1 MSHKFL
7 LTGGAGC
14 LGSALVRHIL
24 DGAVPNA
31 SVVVFDPEKDHSRLR
46 RVVGDDYGSRVQLV
60 TGDVT
65 KLPEVTAAVDQF
77 GITEIIHLAALQVPL
92 VKNDPLNG
100 CLVNCLGTNVV
111 YEVARARRDQ
121 IHRVVAMSSAA
132 VYGPAALYPDG
143 GIDEDDLLAPATLY
157 GVHKQANEGTARI
170 YYADYGVPSVLFRPW
185 TVFGVGRDKGMTST
199 VTRAMAN
206 AVMGRDYQLAHGGAE
221 DLNYLADLVAAIAIA
236 AVEPFPQGFGIF
248 NVPGHTANAQEVCA
262 LIAQATSFLD
272 LPACSITPGTAH
284 YTIASGLKFERI
296 RKVFPTVPL
305 TPLRDAFVATMRQ
318 FMAIKERGLLTDD
331 QL

>member
-24 DGAVPNA
+24 DGGVSNA
-31 SVVVFDPEKDHSRLR
+31 SVVVFDPETDHSRLR
-46 RVVGDDYGSRVQLV
+46 RVVGDDYGSRVELV

-65 KLPEVTAAVDQF
+65 NLGDLTAAVDRF
-77 GITEIIHLAALQVPL
+77 GATEIIHLAALQVPL
-92 VKNDPLNG
+92 VKNEPLKG
-100 CLVNCLGTNVV
+100 CLINCVGTNVV

-121 IHRVVAMSSAA
+121 IRRVVAMSSAA
-132 VYGPAALYPDG
+132 VYGPAVLYPKG
-143 GIDEDDLLAPATLY
+143 GIEEDAPLAPATLY
-157 GVHKQANEGTARI
+157 GVHKEANEGTARI
-170 YYADYGVPSVLFRPW
+170 YHADYGVASVVFRPW

-206 AVMGRDYQLAHGGAE
+206 AVMGRSYQLAHGGAE

-248 NVPGHTANAQEVCA
+248 NVPGHTLNAPDVCE
-262 LIAQATSFLD
+262 LIQQAASFLE

-318 FMAIKERGLLTDD
+318 FMAIKERGLLTED